1 MAFKMKNAALKKQAD
16 MAGCPRTA
24 AKMKAESTMKMKSP
38 MEMKKSPMEKE
49 LVGKQGNLPPELK
62 AKIEA
67 APSKMRNRK
76 GAMETEAPLK
86 MKNMPDAPR
95 GRGKGG
101 STSYDA
107 MKPGDLTPEQKK
119 EKRAKELRD
128 TYKPNKEVG
137 SGKGLKPFDPKSVAK
152 GKRGKNR
159 KGEPTSPM
167 TMKGEPMKMSH
178 KSAAKLKKNDSPV
191 KKTYKQAYD
200 GLSEAQKKK
209 YDGYSD
215 FLKQAKSYNQ
225 KKYGTAEP
233 TKKGK
238 QFDMSR
244 AEMEEIA
251 KPKKVI
257 ARKTGESTPRPMPKA
272 EVRKP
277 SQADQVTAA
286 KREGGR
292 SARKIAAA
300 ERKME
305 KAAGDTSAR
314 GDRKRRKAAKKMKK
328 AGIA

>member
-24 AKMKAESTMKMKSP
+24 AKMKTESTMKMKSP

-67 APSKMRNRK
+67 APAKMRNRK
-76 GAMETEAPLK
+76 GAMDTEAPLK
-86 MKNMPDAPR
+86 MKSMTDKPE
-95 GRGKGG
+95 GG
-101 STSYDA
+101 VKRRPTSYDS
-107 MKPGDLTPEQKK
+107 MKERVEPRDPNFKINRRTKK
-119 EKRAKELRD
+119 ATGKAADEK
-128 TYKPNKEVG
+128 G
-137 SGKGLKPFDPKSVAK
+137 
-152 GKRGKNR
+152 
-159 KGEPTSPM
+159 PM

-191 KKTYKQAYD
+191 KKTYKQAYAD
-200 GLSEAQKKK
+200 LSDAQKKK
-209 YDGYSD
+209 YKSEAD
-215 FLKQAKSYNQ
+215 FISQAKMYN
-225 KKYGTAEP
+225 KRTYGTAEP
-233 TKKGK
+233 TKKEK
-238 QFDMSR
+238 QFSVSR
-244 AEMEEIA
+244 AEMEKIA
-251 KPKKVI
+251 KPKKVA
-257 ARKTGESTPRPMPKA
+257 ARKTGESTPKPMPKA

-277 SQADQVTAA
+277 SKADQIAMA

-300 ERKME
+300 ERKMQ

-314 GDRKRRKAAKKMKK
+314 GDRKRAKAAKKMKK

>member
-67 APSKMRNRK
+67 APAKMRNRK

-86 MKNMPDAPR
+86 MKNMPDKPE
-95 GRGKGG
+95 GGGKGG

-107 MKPGDLTPEQKK
+107 MKERVEPRDPR
-119 EKRAKELRD
+119 EK
-128 TYKPNKEVG
+128 V
-137 SGKGLKPFDPKSVAK
+137 GKGRRTKK
-152 GKRGKNR
+152 GTGKM
-159 KGEPTSPM
+159 KKM
-167 TMKGEPMKMSH
+167 MKGE
-178 KSAAKLKKNDSPV
+178 SPV
-191 KKTYKQAYD
+191 KATYKQAYAN
-200 GLSEAQKKK
+200 LPEAKKK
-209 YDGYSD
+209 NYKSESD
-215 FLKQAKSYNQ
+215 FINQAKRFNL
-225 KKYGTAEP
+225 KKYGTTEP
-233 TKKGK
+233 TKTADKFTGGDK
-238 QFDMSR
+238 K
-244 AEMEEIA
+244 ELEKLV
-251 KPKKVI
+251 KPKKLT
-257 ARKTGESTPRPMPKA
+257 ARKAGESTPKSMTKA
-272 EVRKP
+272 GVVKP
-277 SQADQVTAA
+277 SKADQITMA
-286 KREGGR
+286 KREGGS

>member
-1 MAFKMKNAALKKQAD
+1 MKNAALKKQAD

-86 MKNMPDAPR
+86 MKGGPATQM

-101 STSYDA
+101 STSY
-107 MKPGDLTPEQKK
+107 MKEREDRNRSRGRGLRKPIDINDKRPVDLTEKQKL
-119 EKRAKELRD
+119 RAR
-128 TYKPNKEVG
+128 
-137 SGKGLKPFDPKSVAK
+137 
-152 GKRGKNR
+152 
-159 KGEPTSPM
+159 
-167 TMKGEPMKMSH
+167 
-178 KSAAKLKKNDSPV
+178 KKNDSPV
-191 KKTYKQAYD
+191 KKTYKQAYA
-200 GLSEAQKKK
+200 GLSDAQKKK
-209 YDGYSD
+209 YKSEAD
-215 FLKQAKSYNQ
+215 FINQAKRYNE
-225 KKYGTAEP
+225 KNYGTAEP

-238 QFDMSR
+238 QFGMSR
-244 AEMEEIA
+244 AEMEEQA
-251 KPKKVI
+251 KPKKVA
-257 ARKTGESTPRPMPKA
+257 ARKTGESTPKVQKA
-272 EVRKP
+272 EVKPTRKP
-277 SQADQVTAA
+277 SQADQITTA

-305 KAAGDTSAR
+305 KAAGDNSAR
-314 GDRKRRKAAKKMKK
+314 GDRKRAKAAKKMKK